1 MLLILFKRDLASVI
15 HALAASHLDSI
26 STEYLGME
34 PSACR
39 TFQLIQR
46 AAALALS
53 SKGDQE
59 HIQSAL
65 LLSILP
71 SYIFVQLCSKTQ
83 SLIFLVDWV
92 KHLSDMT

>member
-39 TFQLIQR
+39 MFQLIQR
-46 AAALALS
+46 AAALAFS

-71 SYIFVQLCSKTQ
+71 SYMFVQLWSKTQ
-83 SLIFLVDWV
+83 FLIFLVDWL
-92 KHLSDMT
+92 KHISKMT